1 MGIGSRSLI
10 LAVLL
15 AATTAAHAGA
25 EQLAVT
31 CPEAALKPAGDDP
44 LPAFLRERA
53 TPAESGSD
61 RRRIAFRGTDPP
73 EALHRAT
80 QHCSRRALSDDD
92 KPVIAVHLS
101 GKFTERLLSPM
112 GAVVTALLD
121 AQKETGRKFEDVTLS
136 LHSRGG
142 DMNVAEAL
150 GSGLFRMDL
159 HLTTAVNRDDLCI
172 SACVLL
178 LAAGDERNIEGKVGI
193 HRMYFRQGS
202 PLTGN
207 EAIYDKALQ
216 NLRQYFD
223 KVGID
228 PTIVDAMLDVESDD
242 VHYLTKDELAR
253 YGFAGRGD

>member
-1 MGIGSRSLI
+1 MV
-10 LAVLL
+10 AALL
-15 AATTAAHAGA
+15 AATTTAYAGA
-25 EQLAVT
+25 DQLAIT
-31 CPEAALKPAGDDP
+31 CPEAALKPAADAP
-44 LPAFLRERA
+44 LPAFLRERTA
-53 TPAESGSD
+53 PAESGAD
-61 RRRIAFRGTDPP
+61 RRRIAFRATDPP

-80 QHCSRRALSDDD
+80 LHCSRRALSDDGE
-92 KPVIAVHLS
+92 PVIAVHLS

-121 AQKETGRKFEDVTLS
+121 AQKEAGRKFEDVTLY

-159 HLTTAVNRDDLCI
+159 RLTTAVNRGDLCI

-178 LAAGDERNIEGKVGI
+178 LAAGDNRNIEGKVGI

-207 EAIYDKALQ
+207 EAVYDEALQ

-228 PTIVDAMLDVESDD
+228 PAIVDAMLDVESDD
-242 VHYLTKDELAR
+242 VHYLTEDELAG
-253 YGFAGRGD
+253 YEFAGQRD